1 MKKVLLIVVLI
12 VIIVGNITWMWPQEE
27 PTSAVPQPTTGS
39 SRLSELLG
47 AEGMEAYASAI
58 EPRAFSFPADHG
70 PHPEYRNEWW
80 YITGN
85 LDAENGERFGFDLTF
100 FRFSLTPK
108 TANEE
113 PKASESSAWTG
124 KQVYIAH
131 FAITDVDNEQFHVAQ
146 RYARGSLGLAGA
158 QTSPFRVWLEDWS
171 IAAAGASIASASD
184 PGHAK
189 NDPLGAASVAITTRD
204 ELAIPWRIHAA
215 DKNIAVDLSLVPLK
229 PPILNGTD
237 GLSQKSS
244 QPGNASYYYSISRL
258 QTDGSL
264 RVDGIDYA
272 VTGLSWLDREW
283 GSSALSKE
291 QHGWDWFALQL
302 SDGSDLMFYNLRRID
317 GSQDSHSA
325 GTWIRADGRALPL
338 TRDDVAVDVK
348 EYWDSPSGGRYP
360 MEWQIEV
367 APLALNLHVNPVLKA
382 QELSTTV
389 RYWEGAV
396 DVNGQRAG
404 NELTGR
410 GYVELTGY
418 ADSGAT
424 TSQ

>member
-1 MKKVLLIVVLI
+1 MKKVLLIIVLI
-12 VIIVGNITWMWPQEE
+12 VIILGSMTWMWPQAD
-27 PTSAVPQPTTGS
+27 PANAVPQPASGS
-39 SRLSELLG
+39 SRLSELLND
-47 AEGMEAYASAI
+47 EGMEAYASAI
-58 EPRAFSFPADHG
+58 EPRAFSFPTDHG

-85 LDAENGERFGFDLTF
+85 LDAENGRRFGFELTI
-100 FRFSLTPK
+100 FRFSLTPQ
-108 TANEE
+108 TADEE
-113 PKASESSAWTG
+113 PNASESSAWTG
-124 KQVYIAH
+124 KQVYIGH
-131 FAITDVDNEQFHVAQ
+131 FAVTDVDNEQFHVAQ

-171 IAAAGASIASASD
+171 IETAVSRIASD
-184 PGHAK
+184 PGHDK
-189 NDPLGAASVAITTRD
+189 RSSVGAASGAITTND
-204 ELAIPWRIHAA
+204 EFAIPWRIHAG
-215 DKNIAVDLSLVPLK
+215 DKNIAIDLTLVPLK
-229 PPILNGTD
+229 PPILNGID

-244 QPGNASYYYSISRL
+244 QPGNASYYYSVSRL
-258 QTDGSL
+258 QTDGTL

-348 EYWDSPSGGRYP
+348 EYWNSPHGGRYP
-360 MEWQIEV
+360 MEWQIDV
-367 APLALNLHVNPVLKA
+367 APLALNLHVIPVLKA
-382 QELSTTV
+382 QELSTNV

-396 DVNGQRAG
+396 DVKGQRAG

-418 ADSGAT
+418 AGSGST

>member
-1 MKKVLLIVVLI
+1 MKKILLIIVLI
-12 VIIVGNITWMWPQEE
+12 VIILGSMTWMWPQAD
-27 PTSAVPQPTTGS
+27 PANALPQPASGS
-39 SRLSELLG
+39 SRLSELLND
-47 AEGMEAYASAI
+47 EGMEAYASAI

-85 LDAENGERFGFDLTF
+85 LDAENGERFGFDLTI
-100 FRFSLTPK
+100 FRFSLTPQ
-108 TANEE
+108 TADEE
-113 PKASESSAWTG
+113 PNASESSAWTG
-124 KQVYIAH
+124 KQVYIGH
-131 FAITDVDNEQFHVAQ
+131 FAITDVDHEQFHVAQ

-171 IAAAGASIASASD
+171 IETAVSRIASD
-184 PGHAK
+184 PGHDK
-189 NDPLGAASVAITTRD
+189 RSSVGAASGAITTND
-204 ELAIPWRIHAA
+204 EFAIPWRIHAG
-215 DKNIAVDLSLVPLK
+215 DKNIAIDLTLVPLK
-229 PPILNGTD
+229 PPILNGID

-258 QTDGSL
+258 QTDGTL
-264 RVDGIDYA
+264 RLDGIDYA

-325 GTWIRADGRALPL
+325 GTWIGADGRTLPL

-348 EYWDSPSGGRYP
+348 EYWISPHGGRYP
-360 MEWQIEV
+360 MEWQIDV

-382 QELSTTV
+382 QELSTNV

-396 DVNGQRAG
+396 DVKGQRAG

-418 ADSGAT
+418 AGSGST